1 MKPPGDETADGRA
14 DAGSIMGDP
23 RFAAEIALAEYKALR
38 DEILKKMDHRTSL
51 MVCSVTVSS
60 AVLGF
65 GIERQNGP
73 LLLVSPLISVLLGIV
88 IVFQGA
94 QIGQASEYLRRTFDV
109 PLSEG
114 ARGVQGWHNSTADPE
129 NRLRQRMLPYHFP
142 LVLIVIAPAAV
153 AVPLALADPDWV
165 VWVILGVDGGL
176 LAIYLT
182 LLVRF
187 QRGKQPPGPH
197 RLAGR
202 PEGILRTG
210 RNGSPAL

>member
-1 MKPPGDETADGRA
+1 MEPSGDENADGRVEV
-14 DAGSIMGDP
+14 GSIMDDP
-23 RFAAEIALAEYKALR
+23 KFAVEIALAEYKALR

-65 GIERQNGP
+65 GVERRNGP

-88 IVFQGA
+88 ILFHGA

-114 ARGVQGWHNSTADPE
+114 ARGVQGWHISTADPE
-129 NRLRQRMLPYHFP
+129 NRLRRRMLPYYFP
-142 LVLIVIAPAAV
+142 NVLIVIAPAAV
-153 AVPLALADPDWV
+153 AVPLALVDPDWV
-165 VWVILGVDGGL
+165 VWVILAVDGGL

-182 LLVRF
+182 LLVKYRH
-187 QRGKQPPGPH
+187 RKKPPGPQ

-202 PEGILRTG
+202 PEGIRNTG